1 MRAPPTRIRVFF
13 FEKSEIFSFV
23 LAFRPHVNGVF
34 GRQKSRFPN
43 ASPEWSFLKT
53 LAYRFRAD
61 ERKQVFWYYMLSYFH
76 RFSVF
81 VWMGESDLNTLR
93 VDAYFYENGG
103 KNLRCQKYPDIFG
116 QGLI

>member
-1 MRAPPTRIRVFF
+1 M
-13 FEKSEIFSFV
+13 
-23 LAFRPHVNGVF
+23 
-34 GRQKSRFPN
+34 
-43 ASPEWSFLKT
+43 KT
-53 LAYRFRAD
+53 LAYRFRVD

-93 VDAYFYENGG
+93 VDAYFYENEG